1 MNKLS
6 LEIKTLKRFWIIQQ
20 IGTSLIFLMFYLF
33 LKINIGKILIPILT
47 YQDYLNIGLI
57 LPVLNTTRGILI
69 YVIAFSFVTMGVVFL
84 YDSLAKWCFKLTEYL
99 AYVNIVFFSA
109 FTVAGIF
116 FTRAIFNERGGVL
129 VHDLN
134 VYIII
139 IDVLLLAFGCIMVYT
154 NISSIKLVL
163 SITTNKV
170 DKSTQNIEEIQNLKT
185 DKDIN
190 ELL

>member
-20 IGTSLIFLMFYLF
+20 IGTSLIFLLLYLF

-47 YQDYLNIGLI
+47 YQDYLNVDLI
-57 LPVLNTTRGILI
+57 LPVLNLSRSLLI

-84 YDSLAKWCFKLTEYL
+84 YDSMVRWCFKLTEYI
-99 AYVNIVFFSA
+99 AYINITFFSA

-116 FTRAIFNERGGVL
+116 FSRSLFNDRGGVL

-134 VYIII
+134 TYIIVFDI
-139 IDVLLLAFGCIMVYT
+139 LILVFGCIMVYT
-154 NISSIKLVL
+154 NVSSIKLVL
-163 SITTNKV
+163 SITNNKV
-170 DKSTQNIEEIQNLKT
+170 DKSVQDITEDKNLET

>member
-6 LEIKTLKRFWIIQQ
+6 TEIKTLKRYWITQQ

-33 LKINIGKILIPILT
+33 LKINIGKILLPILT
-47 YQDYLNIGLI
+47 YQDYLNVDLI
-57 LPVLNTTRGILI
+57 LPVLNSARSQLI
-69 YVIAFSFVTMGVVFL
+69 FVIAFSFIAMGVVFV
-84 YDSLAKWCFKLTEYL
+84 YDSMGKWSFKLTEYI
-99 AYVNIVFFSA
+99 AYLNIVFFSA
-109 FTVAGIF
+109 FAVAGIF
-116 FTRAIFNERGGVL
+116 FSRALFNERGGVL

-134 VYIII
+134 IYIII

-163 SITTNKV
+163 SITGNKNN
-170 DKSTQNIEEIQNLKT
+170 KHNIETEEIKDLET